1 MTTKTE
7 KSKVNAVKPLY
18 DYLLIEPKQAETTTS
33 SGIIIPDT
41 ANKEKPQEGT
51 VISAGEGRMEDG
63 KLSPLTVKVGQTVLF
78 KKWGGTEIKLEGKD
92 YLLIKEE
99 DILAIIE
106 G

>member
-1 MTTKTE
+1 MTTKNST
-7 KSKVNAVKPLY
+7 SKVSSVKPLY
-18 DYLLIEPKQAETTTS
+18 DYLLIEPKATETTTS

-51 VISAGEGRMEDG
+51 IIAAGAGRMDEG
-63 KLSPLTVKVGQTVLF
+63 KQVALTVKVGDTVLF
-78 KKWGGTEIKLEGKD
+78 KKWGGTEIKLEGKE

>member
-1 MTTKTE
+1 MTTKDQ
-7 KSKVNAVKPLY
+7 KSKVHSVKPLY
-18 DYLLIEPKQAETTTS
+18 DYLLIEPKVAETTTS

-51 VISAGEGRMEDG
+51 VVSTGAGRMEDG
-63 KLSPLTVKVGQTVLF
+63 KQVALTVKVGQTVLF
-78 KKWGGTEIKLEGKD
+78 KKWGGTEIKLEGKE

-106 G
+106 S